1 MANKSFNAKHGVSVG
16 SIATD
21 IISSTGNINTPGT
34 ITSSIATGTAPLAVS
49 STTRVANLNVA
60 TAGNADTVTD
70 GVYTLRRI
78 NTTEPVSGGGDLSAN
93 RTISLASAYGDTQNP
108 YGSKTANWILAAP
121 NGGAGAPVFRAMV
134 AADVPTLN
142 QNTTG
147 NATTATSLQVARSIN
162 GTSFNGSAN
171 ITTASWGTGRTITIG
186 STGKTVDGSG
196 NVSWSWAELGVPSTT
211 GSGAS
216 GNWGINI
223 TGNAATA
230 TTASSC
236 SGNSAT
242 ATTASAVSGST
253 VSCSGRISTTEY
265 VHAAYLNMSH
275 ASSNV
280 DYSSVIVDNG
290 DGYMRK
296 VGVPYFNIRRNRVV
310 FARETQSGVCANG
323 YTYSIYTGGAVTMYL
338 PYASGTAQ
346 GDTVR
351 FVNLHRSW
359 GNPHNFT
366 LARPDG
372 NTRIHQLNEDLLCD
386 MTVGGFDMVCVYHDG
401 VAYWNIV

>member
-16 SIATD
+16 NIATD

-60 TAGNADTVTD
+60 TAGNADTVTN
-70 GVYTLRRI
+70 GVYTSRSI
-78 NTTEPVSGGGDLSAN
+78 STTAPVSGGGNLSAD

-147 NATTATSLQVARSIN
+147 NAATATTLQVARSIN
-162 GTSFNGSAN
+162 GTSFDGSSG

-216 GNWGINI
+216 GTWSINI
-223 TGNAATA
+223 TGSAGY
-230 TTASSC
+230 ASSA
-236 SGNSAT
+236 GV
-242 ATTASAVSGST
+242 ASSVSGST
-253 VSCSGRISTTEY
+253 VSCSGRISTAEY

-275 ASSNV
+275 AAV
-280 DYSSVIVDNG
+280 YQDYANVIVEAG
-290 DGYMRK
+290 DGYIRK
-296 VGVPYFNIRRNRVV
+296 TGIADFCARKNRATT
-310 FARETQSGVCANG
+310 ARESNG
-323 YTYSIYTGGAVTMYL
+323 GTLQRGLDYSIYTGSGAITMYL
-338 PYASGTAQ
+338 PAVGTCVQ
-346 GDTVR
+346 GDR
-351 FVNLHRSW
+351 FMIYNLLLYW
-359 GNPHNFT
+359 QTYNFT
-366 LARPDG
+366 LARADG
-372 NTRIHQLNEDLLCD
+372 STYIQGLAENLICD
-386 MTVGGFDMVCVYHDG
+386 MNIGGFEIVCAYHSG
-401 VAYWNIV
+401 SAAYWNIA